1 MKCGQKF
8 SNNTARFFPPVLC
21 FLLYGF
27 SAAADSHISEFKF
40 STEPQSILPNAV
52 SETIIVQAK
61 NAAGE
66 PVKAGKTACLKL
78 SSSSAGEFSS
88 SSENWNSV
96 AVLTMASNWTSR
108 SFYYRSS
115 APGVHALAA
124 KIALRPDDE
133 VRSCAAWPYEEWS
146 VQWTATQSITVR
158 GETPS
163 LVGASSSVSAAPA
176 PAAAAFLPL
185 PKIQADAGEDKT
197 AAAGS
202 NIEFLGMAYG
212 VKGEP
217 MEQARFW
224 WNFGD
229 GDAKEGRAVS
239 HIFQVPGTYTVGLHI
254 SSGSY
259 AASDY
264 AAVSV
269 VPNQL
274 KISRVIPGERGFV
287 QLANPGE
294 TEIDLGG
301 WILDEGAKQFAL
313 PPRTKIAKGSE
324 IAFPN
329 SLTGLGNAPGAALSI
344 RYPNSA
350 FVLRYVAQPPPAI
363 PEKTVGD
370 IPEKKTAAP
379 AEIVARPPLPQSI
392 SRGSTGSTDSA
403 SSPQANLLQA
413 TGQDNP
419 SVAATASSV
428 LSANASGAR
437 TGSGFIFILGLLIS
451 IAASAAFL
459 VFKNFKRWKNPEF

>member
-1 MKCGQKF
+1 MIIKLRLVIIAAGI
-8 SNNTARFFPPVLC
+8 
-21 FLLYGF
+21 LLYGF
-27 SAAADSHISEFKF
+27 SAAAEAAIAEFKF
-40 STEPQSILPNAV
+40 STDAQSILPNTA
-52 SETIIVQAK
+52 SETITLQARDT
-61 NAAGE
+61 AGE

-78 SSSSAGEFSS
+78 SSSSPAGEFSS
-88 SSENWNSV
+88 SSENWSSV
-96 AVLTMASNWTSR
+96 SILTIASNWTSR

-115 APGVHALAA
+115 VPGIHILVA
-124 KIALRPDDE
+124 KIGLRPDDE
-133 VRSCAAWPYEEWS
+133 TRSCAAWPYEEWS
-146 VQWTATQSITVR
+146 VQWSAAQELTVQ
-158 GETPS
+158 GETVLS
-163 LVGASSSVSAAPA
+163 GTASSSVSATPA
-176 PAAAAFLPL
+176 PAATASVPL
-185 PKIQADAGEDKT
+185 FGIRADAGEDKT

-202 NIEFLGMAYG
+202 NVEFLGMAYG
-212 VKGEP
+212 VEGEP

-239 HIFQVPGTYTVGLHI
+239 HIFQVPGTYTAGLHI

-264 AAVSV
+264 ATVRV

-274 KISRVIPGERGFV
+274 KISRVISGERGFI

-301 WILDEGAKQFAL
+301 WILEWGAKQFAL

-329 SLTGLGNAPGAALSI
+329 SLTGLDGAPGAVLSI

-350 FVLRYVAQPPPAI
+350 FALQYVAQPPPAI
-363 PEKTVGD
+363 PEKTVGN
-370 IPEKKTAAP
+370 IPEEKSAKSLKITANLSLSQN
-379 AEIVARPPLPQSI
+379 I
-392 SRGSTGSTDSA
+392 STGLTRIAEDSTKQA
-403 SSPQANLLQA
+403 SSLPVGP
-413 TGQDNP
+413 GQDNP

-428 LSANASGAR
+428 LSANVSGAR
-437 TGSGFIFILGLLIS
+437 TGSRFIFILGLLIS
-451 IAASAAFL
+451 IVASATFL